1 MLAIGWMSAAVT
13 HDPGFLLAFDV
24 TVDTRHPRTDLV
36 HQLALTQSQDV
47 VSPLGD
53 AFGRGLDPRQT
64 TLGGEA
70 DHAGDPLNTVFRGT
84 RVIAEPS
91 VRAHGHQQVWKPFNE
106 DAKIGLRSVL
116 PDILQPHP
124 VDAADIDPVKC
135 TGESIE
141 PSRIDD
147 DVEFM

>member
-64 TLGGEA
+64 TLSGEA
-70 DHAGDPLNTVFRGT
+70 DHAGDPLDAVLGGA
-84 RVIAEPS
+84 RVIAEPG
-91 VRAHGHQQVWKPFNE
+91 VRSHRHQHVGEALDQNPE
-106 DAKIGLRSVL
+106 IG
-116 PDILQPHP
+116 
-124 VDAADIDPVKC
+124 
-135 TGESIE
+135 
-141 PSRIDD
+141 
-147 DVEFM
+147 